1 MNSYISIC
9 SILYFSVKK
18 RLRFNSDDDDEESID
33 SGLMEYQNTKTGITQ
48 NRRFSVS
55 SQNSLCTMNNGHCRY
70 KTYKHDP
77 GRHRGHSGKSSRKS
91 SGKGDKSNSS
101 DEDAIEEEQLEDV
114 DYDEFH
120 LAQSKFLQENLDRVE
135 AMLKDMANNLDGEAS
150 SSLVP

>member
-1 MNSYISIC
+1 LP
-9 SILYFSVKK
+9 ILYCSVKK

-33 SGLMEYQNTKTGITQ
+33 SGLMEYQHTKTGITQ

-77 GRHRGHSGKSSRKS
+77 GRHKSHYNSGKNSRKGSAQGKRS
-91 SGKGDKSNSS
+91 SSS

-114 DYDEFH
+114 NYDEFH
-120 LAQSKFLQENLDRVE
+120 LEQSKFLQENLDRVE

-150 SSLVP
+150 STLVP

>member
-1 MNSYISIC
+1 MLRKLT
-9 SILYFSVKK
+9 ILYFSVKK
-18 RLRFNSDDDDEESID
+18 RLRFNSDDDEEESID

-48 NRRFSVS
+48 RRRFSVDS
-55 SQNSLCTMNNGHCRY
+55 VNSLCTMNNGHCRY

-77 GRHRGHSGKSSRKS
+77 GKHKYNSGKNSRKS
-91 SGKGDKSNSS
+91 SAQGQKSNSS
-101 DEDAIEEEQLEDV
+101 DEDVIEEETLEDV

-150 SSLVP
+150 STFVS

>member
-1 MNSYISIC
+1 
-9 SILYFSVKK
+9 
-18 RLRFNSDDDDEESID
+18 
-33 SGLMEYQNTKTGITQ
+33 
-48 NRRFSVS
+48 
-55 SQNSLCTMNNGHCRY
+55 MNNGHCRY

>member
-1 MNSYISIC
+1 ML
-9 SILYFSVKK
+9 ILYFSVKR

-33 SGLMEYQNTKTGITQ
+33 SGLMEYQSTKTGITQ

-77 GRHRGHSGKSSRKS
+77 EKHKSHYNAGKNSRKS
-91 SGKGDKSNSS
+91 SAQGHKSNSS
-101 DEDAIEEEQLEDV
+101 DEDVIEEEQLEEV
-114 DYDEFH
+114 AYDEFH

-135 AMLKDMANNLDGEAS
+135 AMLKEMSQNLDGEAS
-150 SSLVP
+150 STLVL